1 MDINQAT
8 DAVERFV
15 TGYADASKRKAR
27 ELKVHPSGDDP
38 THIKVWVDLGPG
50 VDDAACHAWAAAC
63 KAALA
68 EVTGA
73 YTVEVRA
80 ESL

>member
-1 MDINQAT
+1 MDINQAA

-15 TGYADASKRKAR
+15 TGFTDASKRAAR
-27 ELKVHPSGDDP
+27 EIKVRPSGDDAD
-38 THIKVWVDLGPG
+38 HVKVWVDLGAG
-50 VDDAACHAWAAAC
+50 VDDAACDAWAAAC

-68 EVTGA
+68 RAAHGFQ
-73 YTVEVRA
+73 VEVRA